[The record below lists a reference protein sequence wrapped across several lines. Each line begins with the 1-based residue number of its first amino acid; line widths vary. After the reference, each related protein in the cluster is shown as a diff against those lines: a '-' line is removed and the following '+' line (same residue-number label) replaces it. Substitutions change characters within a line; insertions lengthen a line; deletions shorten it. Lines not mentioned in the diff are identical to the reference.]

1 MEQLRG
7 GATKT
12 VDVSAKPTSAE
23 YSGSFNV
30 TYSIKSKTDLSTL
43 GQPIECTFT
52 SQPTNKQ
59 VLQAFVAANPSI
71 SINQIDIN
79 TNATKTIVANK
90 AFSYEIIPASFS
102 STVSGSVKIVVHKPY
117 QTIPISALIP
127 NTYISIFDTPTT
139 NASDIKAQVKYWN
152 DYYIND
158 QIASALQLMTI
169 SYNRTYEGQTTVSLS
184 ATYSFITG
192 SIQLTWMY
200 VPPNSYI
207 KRGPGATTTTAWD
220 LTTNFTSST
229 LSLERDK
236 TIDCFVNNNNLTSFT
251 AVVNHPI
258 IRVCDLTHTSVQ
270 TGNIGYNSGHPSQTD
285 DGYQAC
291 LYPIKDTSPNSLF
304 YNHMN
309 CSMKKAYVMSKES
322 GNTRIAVFG
331 DPNLTDIW
339 CKKPAGNVYCSCFP
353 GSSRPCCSPSYIVH
367 LPYGSTCTFSGT
379 VTENYPDDTGDT
391 NSAKL
396 YMSEYQSIFPQYA
409 SDNTYYNNRAINFQY
424 VYDF

>member
-1 MEQLRG
+1 MKKSIILSLLCLPIIGSTVVYGKYHVTTNNHSIKSLSAINIGTLFPESQRDLGDFAANNEPKANDILQIIYDYVKANSPSNSHVINDLNVGTASG
-7 GATKT
+7 GANKT
-12 VDVSAKPTSAE
+12 VEVSANSAE
-23 YSGSFNV
+23 YSGEFDV
-30 TYSIKSKTDLSTL
+30 TYSIKSKTDLNTL
-43 GQPIECTFT
+43 GQPIECTFST

-59 VLQAFVAANPSI
+59 VLQAFVEAHTNI

-79 TNATKTIVANK
+79 TNATKTIVANN

-127 NTYISIFDTPTT
+127 NTYISIFDTATT

-158 QIASALQLMTI
+158 QIASALQLMPI
-169 SYNRTYEGQTTVSLS
+169 SYNRTYEGQTTASLS
-184 ATYSFITG
+184 ATYSFITD

-207 KRGPGATTTTAWD
+207 KRGPGATATTAWV
-220 LTTNFTSST
+220 LTPNFTSST
-229 LSLERDK
+229 LSLERDT

-251 AVVNHPI
+251 TVTNHPI

-291 LYPIKDTSPNSLF
+291 LYPIKDTSPDYLF
-304 YNHMN
+304 HNHMN
-309 CSMKKAYVMSKES
+309 RSMKKVYVMSKES
-322 GNTRIAVFG
+322 GNTRIAVF
-331 DPNLTDIW
+331 W
-339 CKKPAGNVYCSCFP
+339 WS
-353 GSSRPCCSPSYIVH
+353 
-367 LPYGSTCTFSGT
+367 
-379 VTENYPDDTGDT
+379 
-391 NSAKL
+391 
-396 YMSEYQSIFPQYA
+396 
-409 SDNTYYNNRAINFQY
+409 
-424 VYDF
+424 